1 MTYLPIKPSSRTG
14 KYGRII
20 KCPNCGELHSVGH
33 FSWYSLVCT
42 GCNKSVNKLYYL
54 MQSL

>member
-20 KCPNCGELHSVGH
+20 KCPHCGELHSVGH

-42 GCNKSVNKLYYL
+42 GCNKSVNKLDYL